1 MVDKGISRKGI
12 SSMKKT
18 TFDYDQY
25 LYERI
30 YEFLDSADWVLNGRQ
45 EMPKPFPEDKRDKL
59 IQKGREVFY
68 KEEN

>member
-1 MVDKGISRKGI
+1 MVDKRISRKGI

-30 YEFLDSADWVLNGRQ
+30 YEFLESADWVLNGRQ
-45 EMPKPFPEDKRDKL
+45 EMPKPFPKDKRNKL

-68 KEEN
+68 KEED

>member
-30 YEFLDSADWVLNGRQ
+30 YEFLESADWVLNGRQ
-45 EMPKPFPEDKRDKL
+45 EMSKPFPEDKRNKL

>member
-1 MVDKGISRKGI
+1 
-12 SSMKKT
+12 MKKT

-30 YEFLDSADWVLNGRQ
+30 YEFLESADWVLNGRQ
-45 EMPKPFPEDKRDKL
+45 EMPKPFPEDKRKKL